1 MGIGTVTFMGSGEL
15 TPTLGKVHRAVM
27 SRIAGPVRAVFL
39 DTPAGFQLNIDLL
52 AARAKEYFRRSLDTE
67 LHVIS
72 FKART
77 GVTEAE
83 MEAVLRRLEGAN
95 YLFAGPGSPTYAIR
109 QWQGTSVM
117 SALRRRLA
125 VGGHLVFASAATI
138 AMSRHALPVYEI
150 YKVGADVYW
159 AEGLDLLGPYGLELA
174 IIPHWNNS
182 EGGNHD
188 TRFCF
193 MGAPRLAQLEAQL
206 PATATVLGIDE
217 YTACII
223 DLATGR
229 AEVMGNGQVTIR
241 RYGREGFFQAGS
253 VFELAR
259 LGKMSE
265 SWAPAELT
273 GNSADEAAA
282 AVMETGEDCW
292 VDPGELVDLLV
303 WIRAQ
308 LREAKEWS
316 LADAVRDRLTKLGI
330 VIEDGRAG
338 SIWRRGRSDG

>member
-1 MGIGTVTFMGSGEL
+1 MGSGEL
-15 TPTLGKVHRAVM
+15 TPTQGKVHRAIM

-39 DTPAGFQLNIDLL
+39 DTPAGFQLNVDLL
-52 AARAKEYFRRSLDTE
+52 TARAGEYFRRSLDTK
-67 LHVIS
+67 LQVVS

-83 MEAVLRRLEGAN
+83 MEAMLRQLEGAN
-95 YLFAGPGSPTYAIR
+95 YIFAGPGSPTYAIR
-109 QWQGTSVM
+109 QWQGTFVM

-125 VGGHLVFASAATI
+125 AGGHLVFASAATI

-150 YKVGADVYW
+150 YKVGEDVHW
-159 AEGLDLLGPYGLELA
+159 TEGLDLLGPYGLELA
-174 IIPHWNNS
+174 IVPHWNNS

-193 MGAPRLAQLEAQL
+193 MGAPRLALLEAEL

-223 DLATGR
+223 DLAAGR
-229 AEVMGNGQVTIR
+229 VEVMGNGQVTIR
-241 RYGREGFFQAGS
+241 RDGREGCYPARS

-259 LGKMSE
+259 LGEMSE
-265 SWAPAELT
+265 SWAPAELI
-273 GNSADEAAA
+273 GKPAEESAAA
-282 AVMETGEDCW
+282 PMETGKDCW

-316 LADAVRDRLTKLGI
+316 LADAVRHRLAELGI
-330 VIEDGRAG
+330 VIEDGRAE
-338 SIWRRGRSDG
+338 SIWRRSE